1 VSLTAH
7 ERETVITFSDGDNTA
22 YIYTA
27 MRTVITKLKK
37 NPAAKLVEKG
47 VHNGSVWARF
57 ELPANLVSFRS
68 VRVRRE
74 LTDAQRQELADRL
87 RGIRQEAVSAV

>member
-1 VSLTAH
+1 MSLTAH

-22 YIYTA
+22 YIYAA

-37 NPAAKLVEKG
+37 NPAAKLVEEG
-47 VHNGSVWARF
+47 VHGGSVWARF

-68 VRVRRE
+68 VRRE